1 MTATID
7 PIGFGETRVTKK
19 KRYFVVV
26 FVLIVAGAAGG
37 IYLWQTRLD
46 HESRHELVLYGNVDI
61 RQVDLAFNARERIV
75 SMLVEEG
82 DQVERGQL
90 VAVLRKERL
99 EAATKAMEAQVGAQ
113 AQQLARLKAG
123 SRPEE
128 IRQAQAE
135 YDAAKADANNAAIT
149 NRRMQALVAED
160 ATPIQNADDARARA
174 QITAAKV
181 RSAKET
187 LDLAIA
193 GPRKEDIAAAKA
205 TLEAYQA
212 QLALARQEL
221 ADANLYAPSTGI
233 VQNRILE
240 PGDMASPATPVY
252 TLALSDPLWVRAY
265 IPEKDLG
272 KIHQG
277 MTAQVTTDSYP
288 GKIYDAWIGFISPT
302 AQFTPKSVE
311 TPDLRSRLVYQ
322 VRVYVH
328 NPDNELR
335 LGMPATVTI
344 PLAAE
349 NGTGQ

>member
-1 MTATID
+1 M
-7 PIGFGETRVTKK
+7 TKK
-19 KRYFVVV
+19 RRYFVVV
-26 FVLIVAGAAGG
+26 FALIVAGAAGG

-46 HESRHELVLYGNVDI
+46 HDSRHELVLYGNVDI
-61 RQVDLAFNARERIV
+61 RQVDLAFNASERIV

-82 DQVERGQL
+82 DRVEDGQL

-99 EAATKAMEAQVGAQ
+99 EAAAKAMEAQVGAQ

-128 IRQAQAE
+128 IRRAQAE

-160 ATPIQNADDARARA
+160 ATPVQNADDARARA
-174 QITAAKV
+174 EITAAKV

-193 GPRKEDIAAAKA
+193 GPRKEDIAAAEA
-205 TLEAYQA
+205 TLEAYRA
-212 QLALARQEL
+212 QLALARREL
-221 ADANLYAPSTGI
+221 ADANLYAPSAGI
-233 VQNRILE
+233 IQNRILE

-265 IPEKDLG
+265 IPETEMG
-272 KIHQG
+272 RIHQG
-277 MTAQVTTDSYP
+277 MIAKVTTDSYP
-288 GKIYDAWIGFISPT
+288 GKTYDGWIGFISPT

-322 VRVYVH
+322 IRVYVH

>member
-1 MTATID
+1 M
-7 PIGFGETRVTKK
+7 TKK
-19 KRYFVVV
+19 RRYFVVV
-26 FVLIVAGAAGG
+26 FALIVAGAAGG

-46 HESRHELVLYGNVDI
+46 HDSRHELVLYGNVDI
-61 RQVDLAFNARERIV
+61 RQVDLAFNASERIV

-82 DQVERGQL
+82 DRVEDGQL

-99 EAATKAMEAQVGAQ
+99 EAAAKAMEAQVGAQ

-128 IRQAQAE
+128 IRRAQAE

-174 QITAAKV
+174 EITAAKV

-193 GPRKEDIAAAKA
+193 GPRKEDIAAAEA
-205 TLEAYQA
+205 TLEAYRA
-212 QLALARQEL
+212 QLALARREL
-221 ADANLYAPSTGI
+221 ADANLYAPSAGI
-233 VQNRILE
+233 IQNRILE

-265 IPEKDLG
+265 IPETEMG
-272 KIHQG
+272 RIHQG
-277 MTAQVTTDSYP
+277 MIAKVTTDSYP
-288 GKIYDAWIGFISPT
+288 GKTYDGWIGFISPT

-322 VRVYVH
+322 IRVYVH

>member
-1 MTATID
+1 M
-7 PIGFGETRVTKK
+7 TKK
-19 KRYFVVV
+19 RRYFVVV
-26 FVLIVAGAAGG
+26 FALIVAGAAGG

-46 HESRHELVLYGNVDI
+46 HDSRHELVLYGNVDI
-61 RQVDLAFNARERIV
+61 RQVDLAFNASERIV

-82 DQVERGQL
+82 DRVEDGQL

-99 EAATKAMEAQVGAQ
+99 EAAAKAMEAQVGAQ

-128 IRQAQAE
+128 IRRAQAE

-149 NRRMQALVAED
+149 NRRMQALVDED

-174 QITAAKV
+174 EITAAKV

-193 GPRKEDIAAAKA
+193 GPRKEDIAAAEA
-205 TLEAYQA
+205 TLEAYRA
-212 QLALARQEL
+212 QLALARREL
-221 ADANLYAPSTGI
+221 ADANLYAPSAGI
-233 VQNRILE
+233 IQNRILE

-265 IPEKDLG
+265 IPETEMG
-272 KIHQG
+272 RIHQG
-277 MTAQVTTDSYP
+277 MIAKVTTDSFP
-288 GKIYDAWIGFISPT
+288 GKTYDGWIGFISPT

-322 VRVYVH
+322 IRVYVH

>member
-1 MTATID
+1 M
-7 PIGFGETRVTKK
+7 TKK
-19 KRYFVVV
+19 RRYFVVV
-26 FVLIVAGAAGG
+26 FALIVAGAAGG

-46 HESRHELVLYGNVDI
+46 HDSRHELVLYGNVDI
-61 RQVDLAFNARERIV
+61 RQVDLAFNASERIV

-82 DQVERGQL
+82 DRVEDGQL

-99 EAATKAMEAQVGAQ
+99 EAAAKAMEAQVGAQ

-128 IRQAQAE
+128 IRRAQAE

-160 ATPIQNADDARARA
+160 ATPVQNADDARARA
-174 QITAAKV
+174 EITAAKV

-193 GPRKEDIAAAKA
+193 GPRKEDIAAAEA
-205 TLEAYQA
+205 TLEAYRA
-212 QLALARQEL
+212 QLALARREL
-221 ADANLYAPSTGI
+221 ADANLYAPSAGI
-233 VQNRILE
+233 IQNRILE

-265 IPEKDLG
+265 IPETEMG
-272 KIHQG
+272 RIHQG
-277 MTAQVTTDSYP
+277 MIAKVTTDSFP
-288 GKIYDAWIGFISPT
+288 GKTYDGWIGFISPT

-322 VRVYVH
+322 IRVYVH